1 MITKTSRLKQKYILY
16 LMSRNASQNR
26 IGRLMLREDGSRAIE
41 YYYGKMRVLHEQN
54 NYENVARSAI
64 LSHLLQIC

>member
-1 MITKTSRLKQKYILY
+1 
-16 LMSRNASQNR
+16 MSRNASQNR

-41 YYYGKMRVLHEQN
+41 YYYGKMRMLHEQN